1 MYRITSNKSKH
12 METTVCNVKENGDVK
27 DTELS
32 VCSLRD
38 WHSLLMCTIL

>member
-1 MYRITSNKSKH
+1 

-27 DTELS
+27 DIELN
-32 VCSLRD
+32 VESLRN

>member
-1 MYRITSNKSKH
+1 MYWIASNKSKF

-27 DTELS
+27 DIEIK

-38 WHSLLMCTIL
+38 WHSLLMYTIL